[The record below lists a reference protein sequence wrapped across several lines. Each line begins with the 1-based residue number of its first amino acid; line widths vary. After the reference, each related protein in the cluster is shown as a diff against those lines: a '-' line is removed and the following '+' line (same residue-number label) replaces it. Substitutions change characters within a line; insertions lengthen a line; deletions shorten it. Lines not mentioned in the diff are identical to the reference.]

1 MRGRVDLIIN
11 GSYWAGSALGAVGA
25 FVLLTSIFPE
35 DVGWRIAFGFG
46 AVLSIGILIVRR
58 HVPESPR
65 WLFIHGRQEEAE
77 RIVDGIE
84 REVARVDRRGA
95 RRAALFAV
103 SNFFGPLLLGR
114 LFDTVGRKPMIAGTY
129 IGSAIVLALL
139 TFCSWATRSASGASW
154 RCCSRRSSWRRRAPA
169 PPT

>member
-1 MRGRVDLIIN
+1 VRGRVDLIIN
-11 GSYWAGSALGAVGA
+11 GSYWAGSALGALGA

-46 AVLSIGILIVRR
+46 AVLGIGILIVRR

-84 REVARVDRRGA
+84 REVRESTGEALDEPRCSPSRTSSARCCSGA
-95 RRAALFAV
+95 
-103 SNFFGPLLLGR
+103 
-114 LFDTVGRKPMIAGTY
+114 
-129 IGSAIVLALL
+129 
-139 TFCSWATRSASGASW
+139 CSTRSGAS
-154 RCCSRRSSWRRRAPA
+154 R
-169 PPT
+169 